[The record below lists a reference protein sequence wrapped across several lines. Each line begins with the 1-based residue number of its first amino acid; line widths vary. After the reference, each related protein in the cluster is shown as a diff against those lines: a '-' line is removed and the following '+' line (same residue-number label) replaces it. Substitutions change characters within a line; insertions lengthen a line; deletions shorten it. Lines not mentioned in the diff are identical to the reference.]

1 MVVTRVGTLALV
13 LLQAV
18 ATAAAWRAWQL
29 HADKQQKQ
37 IQVTTHTLLRS
48 L

>member
-18 ATAAAWRAWQL
+18 AAVAAWHTWQL
-29 HADKQQKQ
+29 HADKQQKRM
-37 IQVTTHTLLRS
+37 QVPTHALLRS